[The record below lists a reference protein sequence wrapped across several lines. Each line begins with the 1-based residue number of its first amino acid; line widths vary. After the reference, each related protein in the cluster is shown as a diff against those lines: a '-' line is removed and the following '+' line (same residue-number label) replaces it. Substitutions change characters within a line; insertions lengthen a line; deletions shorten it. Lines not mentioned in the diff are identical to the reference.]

1 MQFSALPPARHSPA
15 SRWAAIWV
23 SGLCLWLPLY
33 LRNTYMDLIHAK
45 FALLTAFVLL
55 GLLGLAIS
63 ALTDLRAF
71 RPLPGRVSPG
81 MLWLPAWCASYL
93 LAWLFS
99 EDRFA
104 SLWGLTG
111 RETAWPCSPAA
122 PLVTCSPGFFVPPGC
137 IRDSAVC
144 LPAAPV

>member
-23 SGLCLWLPLY
+23 FGLCLWLPLY

-55 GLLGLAIS
+55 GLLGIAIS

-93 LAWLFS
+93 LA
-99 EDRFA
+99 
-104 SLWGLTG
+104 
-111 RETAWPCSPAA
+111 
-122 PLVTCSPGFFVPPGC
+122 
-137 IRDSAVC
+137 
-144 LPAAPV
+144 